1 MRVWKIG
8 LWENERERGREWG
21 GRQARDM
28 EGRITEG
35 TGRSSRR
42 ARGMRVLLLRKEGEE
57 RLGGVALYKPQEC
70 RGEKVMFVHE
80 IQMRE
85 EGRRKG
91 NGRRA
96 LEMCMREGKEM
107 GKVGVMLQVA
117 YSNTAARE
125 AYSKW
130 GMTEGLSDLK
140 EQEDGECYQT
150 REVIW
155 DGLARERLGRK
166 REAEAQ
172 RRNMGKMRVRGGMR
186 VGEEYQAVIRTEEE
200 EEAFLREIREKEGGT
215 EEKKEEVKVEG
226 HGGREATEEGGRV
239 YITTREP
246 EDREDE
252 EEEAR
257 RGEARLK
264 CMAEDER
271 WEERA
276 VKRDEKGEKREW
288 EIWYRGPGLKAGE
301 ADLWLVVKESKG
313 RKGKYLMAGRHFKHK
328 EAIVMYRG
336 ETISAKELHKREAEG
351 VADHV
356 MKVGTRFIDGRTH
369 RCGGQY
375 MNTAVWEEEM
385 NNVKMMGAPHGT
397 LRADKNGGI
406 KKGEELLLDYGEA
419 YWESVERQKLLQK
432 IWEAG

>member
-1 MRVWKIG
+1 M
-8 LWENERERGREWG
+8 
-21 GRQARDM
+21 
-28 EGRITEG
+28 
-35 TGRSSRR
+35 
-42 ARGMRVLLLRKEGEE
+42 
-57 RLGGVALYKPQEC
+57 
-70 RGEKVMFVHE
+70 
-80 IQMRE
+80 
-85 EGRRKG
+85 
-91 NGRRA
+91 
-96 LEMCMREGKEM
+96 
-107 GKVGVMLQVA
+107 
-117 YSNTAARE
+117 
-125 AYSKW
+125 
-130 GMTEGLSDLK
+130 
-140 EQEDGECYQT
+140 
-150 REVIW
+150 
-155 DGLARERLGRK
+155 
-166 REAEAQ
+166 
-172 RRNMGKMRVRGGMR
+172 
-186 VGEEYQAVIRTEEE
+186 
-200 EEAFLREIREKEGGT
+200 
-215 EEKKEEVKVEG
+215 
-226 HGGREATEEGGRV
+226 
-239 YITTREP
+239 
-246 EDREDE
+246 
-252 EEEAR
+252 
-257 RGEARLK
+257 
-264 CMAEDER
+264 
-271 WEERA
+271 
-276 VKRDEKGEKREW
+276 KRDEKGEKREW